1 MAAAQELRAISR
13 AYPLASGPPETM
25 KLVAPGRAQVVCR
38 QATLKGLDSN
48 GVWQVYGWEELS
60 VELGKAKMPLQH
72 VREALRQPSLDLDL
86 DYSQGLSL
94 TLPHLNEARNVARW
108 LDSAALD
115 NIHNG
120 NLDEAVT
127 NIASIVQVARFLKNE
142 RLDICQLVR
151 MAIGEIGL
159 TMTWEALQSP
169 GWSDAQL
176 ARLSEVWRTEHTV
189 SDMVHAAEM
198 ERALTLVHF
207 DTLRRD
213 RSVRRDWM
221 KGTFDVNWE
230 YDRWVHDGSHELP
243 GKIRLFFA
251 SELWGLLW
259 SYQDEYR
266 AVHGWQRFLDTAR
279 TVEKRESWVP
289 VSLPPTMND
298 HGGGSLRSA
307 RFHFSNMLAG
317 PGLEGALLRV
327 LFFETHRE
335 MTCSAIAIKRYQLR
349 TGKPPSDLAALVP
362 EYLSEIPH
370 DWMDGKQLRYRLNA
384 DGTFTLYSV
393 GEDGHD
399 DGGDPSFRPDRW
411 GKYLLYCRDMVWPS
425 PLAD

>member
-1 MAAAQELRAISR
+1 
-13 AYPLASGPPETM
+13 M

-221 KGTFDVNWE
+221 KV
-230 YDRWVHDGSHELP
+230 
-243 GKIRLFFA
+243 
-251 SELWGLLW
+251 
-259 SYQDEYR
+259 
-266 AVHGWQRFLDTAR
+266 
-279 TVEKRESWVP
+279 
-289 VSLPPTMND
+289 
-298 HGGGSLRSA
+298 GG
-307 RFHFSNMLAG
+307 
-317 PGLEGALLRV
+317 
-327 LFFETHRE
+327 
-335 MTCSAIAIKRYQLR
+335 
-349 TGKPPSDLAALVP
+349 
-362 EYLSEIPH
+362 
-370 DWMDGKQLRYRLNA
+370 
-384 DGTFTLYSV
+384 YS
-393 GEDGHD
+393 
-399 DGGDPSFRPDRW
+399 
-411 GKYLLYCRDMVWPS
+411 
-425 PLAD
+425 